1 MKKRQNRQIRRL
13 EKVIDELMKIHDDGL
28 DELTLEI
35 APLHLQGGATAEPCN
50 GESDCSQIR

>member
-13 EKVIDELMKIHDDGL
+13 EKVIDELMKIHDDGMGSDATQRML

-35 APLHLQGGATAEPCN
+35 TRRDG
-50 GESDCSQIR
+50 DD